1 MLWPYTFQH
10 TRHGDCVSGTSRLS
24 TGALA
29 CPRLTVLRCRCQ
41 SGTEHAVCLVEHG
54 RTDVAVT
61 CTSRKS
67 CPSPSIRVGAAP
79 RWAALK
85 QHFRVSC
92 LRSAATSATRK
103 TGRPTTPGFGNCG
116 RHEACRSGRPRQALD
131 GLPVMRVAWVPA
143 LLKCKGPTGLLQQ
156 QAEHG
161 AGQYL
166 HHWTRD
172 KGRVSATLDLSGN
185 PTPDPIQR
193 GRLASKRTSHFPPAN
208 FPSFTTHTAPLC
220 KRPSIFTHSYGHD
233 AQHARLCCAGSH
245 AAGPRYVPPG
255 CSHAPWQPVCA
266 AAADVPWPYLPGA
279 SACLSLQECAP
290 QA

>member
-1 MLWPYTFQH
+1 L
-10 TRHGDCVSGTSRLS
+10 
-24 TGALA
+24 
-29 CPRLTVLRCRCQ
+29 
-41 SGTEHAVCLVEHG
+41 
-54 RTDVAVT
+54 
-61 CTSRKS
+61 
-67 CPSPSIRVGAAP
+67 
-79 RWAALK
+79 
-85 QHFRVSC
+85 
-92 LRSAATSATRK
+92 ATRM
-103 TGRPTTPGFGNCG
+103 TDRPSAPGFGTCG

-266 AAADVPWPYLPGA
+266 AAVFVGRGCRVQKGAEIATWLGLLRKVLDSLVLERITIVVSCLCTAVWLVQVAD
-279 SACLSLQECAP
+279 
-290 QA
+290 